1 MNDEIRLDPSAWDQL
16 IKDIDIDYA
25 PPGALTISNT
35 GTVGPFSLDHNV
47 INPSWKR
54 GLSVDGDINLSA
66 AHDIRLGD
74 VSLKKMLEDIQQR
87 LNILRPNPSL
97 EDQWEELRVLGE
109 KYRALE
115 QEILDKQAMWAAL
128 KQSSRRPENT

>member
-16 IKDIDIDYA
+16 IKDIDIDYS
-25 PPGALTISNT
+25 PGALTISNT
-35 GTVGPFSLDHNV
+35 GTAGPFSLDHV
-47 INPSWKR
+47 ISSNWKR

-66 AHDIRLGD
+66 DHDIRLGD

-97 EDQWEELRVLGE
+97 ENQWEELRVLGE

-115 QEILDKQAMWAAL
+115 QEILAKQAMWAAL
-128 KQSSRRPENT
+128 KQSSRQPENT